1 MDAIHP
7 VVFSVKCHRACKF
20 AVACSFSRKSQVQHF
35 GLRHTAY
42 RESPL
47 EVKGVG
53 AGLHNLG
60 GVKRDIRGVLDVEEI
75 FAVQLLIL
83 HPASRIYALC
93 LNLDVQNGVLSLI
106 RGERQRGIPFAK
118 NALDRHGG
126 LHAKPNCALDWGDF
140 EDGNIRG

>member
-1 MDAIHP
+1 M
-7 VVFSVKCHRACKF
+7 
-20 AVACSFSRKSQVQHF
+20 ACSFSRKSQVQRF
-35 GLRHTAY
+35 RPRHAAY

-53 AGLHNLG
+53 TGLHNLA
-60 GVKRDIRGVLDVEEI
+60 GVKRDIRGVLDVEKL

-93 LNLDVQNGVLSLI
+93 LNLDVQNGVLSVI
-106 RGERQRGIPFAK
+106 RGERQRGIPLAE

-126 LHAKPNCALDWGDF
+126 LHPKPNRALDWGDF
-140 EDGNIRG
+140 ENGNIRG